1 MPNRSARHH
10 AGMGRDFNASSF
22 ANAAMGYEEEL
33 DPMSGVANI
42 VDAIL
47 VFACGLI
54 LALIVR
60 WNVDISANMDQVTL
74 TGEMEQ
80 INDAQEAVESKDEG
94 GKGYEELGKAYR
106 DPETGQYFIM
116 VEE

>member
-1 MPNRSARHH
+1 MSGTRNARSAQV
-10 AGMGRDFNASSF
+10 GRDFNASSF
-22 ANAAMGYEEEL
+22 ANSVYGPEEDL

-54 LALIVR
+54 LALIVH
-60 WNVDISANMDQVTL
+60 WNVDISANMDQVTP

-80 INDAQEAVESKDEG
+80 VQDAQEAVESKENG
-94 GKGYEELGKAYR
+94 GKGYEELGRAYR
-106 DPETGQYFIM
+106 DPETGQYYIM